1 MRLKQDPAIRL
12 RDLLAVIED
21 RGARLPDNTLGRR
34 HLGIVLDHAL
44 LLGRDVA
51 RELAHRLLPELHDA
65 KLRTMLARNAR
76 YWPAT
81 ELAAAINFDNRDR
94 RRLGITTIITAAG
107 LARLSDWQRRQST
120 TSSQRGAP

>member
-1 MRLKQDPAIRL
+1 MKLKRDPCIRL

-21 RGARLPDNTLGRR
+21 RGARLPDNALGRR

-44 LLGRDVA
+44 LIGRDAA

-65 KLRTMLARNAR
+65 ELDGMLARNAR

-81 ELAAAINFDNRDR
+81 ELAAAIDFNDRDR
-94 RRLGITTIITAAG
+94 KRLGISTIITAAG
-107 LARLSDWQRRQST
+107 LARLSDWQRRRSAHG
-120 TSSQRGAP
+120 GAQ